1 MSRSFRRGGQTY
13 EGCIVT
19 SGSNQFEDWSTA
31 VRFQVVVLVSLLG
44 KSCRPAVYH
53 HICYSFSKPVVAG
66 WIVVV
71 VCLWV
76 CGRCRFWGWWSYC
89 GGYIYFTLHDGRVLL
104 PCASALCLSML
115 RWFLSKGTARRRDCA
130 SMRDWALCLACF
142 ERRCS
147 SARSVKTGAV
157 CRQAKIKRFRVSRG
171 KSRCRDGVPRA
182 HVTRCLVLRAELCER
197 KIIELQM
204 SRCGAA
210 LARIKVSASRGE
222 RKI

>member
-1 MSRSFRRGGQTY
+1 LSFA
-13 EGCIVT
+13 C
-19 SGSNQFEDWSTA
+19 
-31 VRFQVVVLVSLLG
+31 
-44 KSCRPAVYH
+44 
-53 HICYSFSKPVVAG
+53 SKPVVAG

-89 GGYIYFTLHDGRVLL
+89 GGYIYFTLHDGRVLLPCASALCLSMLRWFLSKGTARRRDFTLHDGRVLL

-182 HVTRCLVLRAELCER
+182 HVTRPVWRASSGDVR
-197 KIIELQM
+197 APDR
-204 SRCGAA
+204 SRWVRCGGQPGSS
-210 LARIKVSASRGE
+210 VFEFPEASQDVETGCRG
-222 RKI
+222 RTSQDV